1 MDQLDR
7 ELMRSAAAYLKHAA
21 AWAEREQASDPSPL
35 GLRLSAHLGADALT
49 LPVVTE
55 VVAEERLV
63 DADLALAELQQ
74 AGDGELVGVSGNG
87 YRRHADTPELLRGE
101 HGRFD
106 VGPVDYEERPTGPD
120 SSRRVVR
127 LGVRLLRF
135 QERPLVVVQRGADER
150 FGREHA
156 SLDVIAEDP
165 DLVSSFLARLRER
178 MVALSVLRG
187 QLISFTHSQFGAA
200 ASAGFLRRPQVPAD
214 DIVLPD
220 GILAEVSARV
230 LGIGRHREL
239 LTGLGQHLKRGVLLY
254 GPPGTGKT
262 LVARHLVGMAEGATV
277 VLLRGAALSLIDR
290 AADIARTFQ
299 PSIVVLEDVDLVAME
314 RDYSPQPLLF
324 ELLDALDGLDGDAD
338 VAFLMT
344 TNRVDVLERALVER
358 PGRVDLAVELPPP
371 GRAERRRLLELYSR
385 GIGFSAEALDDAAA
399 RTDHT
404 TASFAKELVRS
415 SVLLAADRGEPLAD
429 AHLAEALERLLSS
442 AHALTRRMLGE
453 QVEDPDDQVDEVG
466 EAR

>member
-1 MDQLDR
+1 
-7 ELMRSAAAYLKHAA
+7 
-21 AWAEREQASDPSPL
+21 
-35 GLRLSAHLGADALT
+35 
-49 LPVVTE
+49 
-55 VVAEERLV
+55 
-63 DADLALAELQQ
+63 
-74 AGDGELVGVSGNG
+74 
-87 YRRHADTPELLRGE
+87 
-101 HGRFD
+101 
-106 VGPVDYEERPTGPD
+106 
-120 SSRRVVR
+120 
-127 LGVRLLRF
+127 
-135 QERPLVVVQRGADER
+135 
-150 FGREHA
+150 
-156 SLDVIAEDP
+156 
-165 DLVSSFLARLRER
+165 
-178 MVALSVLRG
+178 
-187 QLISFTHSQFGAA
+187 
-200 ASAGFLRRPQVPAD
+200 
-214 DIVLPD
+214 
-220 GILAEVSARV
+220 
-230 LGIGRHREL
+230 
-239 LTGLGQHLKRGVLLY
+239 
-254 GPPGTGKT
+254 
-262 LVARHLVGMAEGATV
+262 MAEGATV

-385 GIGFSAEALDDAAA
+385 GMGFSAEALDDAAA